1 MADGDRAVKLAASAL
16 GLGHLPLA
24 PGTWASAGAAVVY
37 LLLRG
42 LGDPI
47 SYGLL
52 AVLAAAVIVL
62 GIGVCPRA
70 IEVYG
75 SKDPRSFVLDE
86 AAGYWLTCLLF
97 HWRGPWETALAAFI
111 AFRFFDVLK
120 PFPIRWLERIPGA
133 WGVMVDDLAA
143 AVYAAVL
150 LYAACY
156 GVVDRLMG
164 A

>member
-1 MADGDRAVKLAASAL
+1 MPDRDIGVKLTASAL

-24 PGTWASAGAAVVY
+24 PGTWASAGAAVAY
-37 LLLRG
+37 LWLRS
-42 LGDPI
+42 LGDPL

-52 AVLAAAVIVL
+52 AVLTAAVIGL

-70 IEVYG
+70 IEVYE
-75 SKDPRSFVLDE
+75 SKDPRHFVLDE
-86 AAGYWLTCLLF
+86 VAGYWLTCLFF
-97 HWRGPWETALAAFI
+97 HWRGPMATALAAFV

-120 PFPIRWLERIPGA
+120 PYPIRRLERVPGA

-143 AVYAAVL
+143 AVYAAAS
-150 LYAACY
+150 LYVVCY
-156 GVVDRLMG
+156 GVLDRFVG